1 MIFRSDIFHPGYP
14 PAYCCKQEPAANLKT
29 YFSKIKQYLTK
40 RWRNAN
46 NKFRSIDDEV
56 LRKILERTMDAEDL
70 KKEVSDHLKPT
81 PIAVVVSDIPT
92 VKKHQSDGQF

>member
-1 MIFRSDIFHPGYP
+1 
-14 PAYCCKQEPAANLKT
+14 
-29 YFSKIKQYLTK
+29 
-40 RWRNAN
+40 
-46 NKFRSIDDEV
+46 
-56 LRKILERTMDAEDL
+56 MDAEDL